1 MTGMRGR
8 IGEVSGGVD
17 DGLESGTS
25 IKGKDEGVMQCQSP
39 VSDVEEVF

>member
-1 MTGMRGR
+1 VKSLTGGSGMTGMRGR

-25 IKGKDEGVMQCQSP
+25 IKGKDEGVM
-39 VSDVEEVF
+39 